1 MAATPCTLNFVFAGR
16 TLAAIAPAILVS
28 GCMTAS
34 SAAQPIEAGAQ
45 PTEQTCNAE
54 PAKRFIGQRFNAAA
68 LRKASGVSEVR
79 RVKPGE
85 AISMLFMNGRLTV
98 YVDAQGTITSLSC
111 S

>member
-1 MAATPCTLNFVFAGR
+1 MRVPSFAFAARAL
-16 TLAAIAPAILVS
+16 LAAVPATLVT

-34 SAAQPIEAGAQ
+34 AAQHADAAP

-54 PAKRFIGQRFNAAA
+54 PAKAFIGQRFDAAT
-68 LRKASGVSEVR
+68 LQKASGAGQVR
-79 RVKPGE
+79 KVNPGE

-98 YVDAQGTITSLSC
+98 YVDAQGTITALSC

>member
-1 MAATPCTLNFVFAGR
+1 MRVPSCAFAARALLVAV
-16 TLAAIAPAILVS
+16 PASLVT

-34 SAAQPIEAGAQ
+34 AAQPVEAAP

-54 PAKRFIGQRFNAAA
+54 PARRFVGQRFDAAA
-68 LRKASGVSEVR
+68 LQKASGANQVR
-79 RVKPGE
+79 KVNPGE

-98 YVDAQGTITSLSC
+98 YVDAQGAITALSC